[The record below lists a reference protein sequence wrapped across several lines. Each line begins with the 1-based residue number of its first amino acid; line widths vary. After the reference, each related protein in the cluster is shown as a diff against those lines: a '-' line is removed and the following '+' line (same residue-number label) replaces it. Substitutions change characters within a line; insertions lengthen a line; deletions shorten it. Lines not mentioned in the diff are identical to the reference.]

1 MTSFMALMYHS
12 VRNPPQGKYSISSS
26 RLTAHLEWL
35 SGEGYVMEGFEGLE
49 ARLRHGSFPE
59 RYVVM
64 TFDDGH
70 KSDLMAAEMLLKFNA
85 RATFFLTKHL
95 CQTWNSFLDENE
107 IKELSKLCS
116 IGSHGVSH
124 TSMDQLT
131 EHEIWSELTD
141 SKKWL
146 EELSGHEITMF
157 SAPGGNLTPAIRAQA
172 QAAGYQLFGN
182 SVEWWNKPEAVS
194 AGRIVNRFAIRTSF
208 SLRSFQR
215 IVRGDVSL
223 MLKRQLR
230 SKFLAIPKKILS
242 PSQLDSLRKTHLAT
256 RVL

>member
-12 VRNPPQGKYSISSS
+12 LNDPPKGKYSLSSTQM
-26 RLTAHLEWL
+26 TAHLEWL

-49 ARLRHGSFPE
+49 DRLRHGSFPE

-70 KSDLMAAEMLLKFNA
+70 KSDLKAAEILRKFGA
-85 RATFFLTKHL
+85 QATFFLTKDL
-95 CQTWNSFLDENE
+95 CRTWKSFLDDNE
-107 IKELSKLCS
+107 IKELAKLCS

-131 EHEIWSELTD
+131 PQQVLSELTD

-146 EELSGHEITMF
+146 EDLSGSEITMF

-172 QAAGYQLFGN
+172 QAAGYHLFGN
-182 SVEWWNKPEAVS
+182 SVEWWNKPASIS
-194 AGRIVNRFAIRTSF
+194 ASRIVNRFALRTSF
-208 SLRSFQR
+208 TLPSFDR
-215 IVRGDVSL
+215 IVRGNVSF
-223 MLKRQLR
+223 MLKRRLR
-230 SKFLAIPKKILS
+230 SKFLAIPKRLLS
-242 PSQLDSLRKTHLAT
+242 PSQIDSLRKTNLAA
-256 RVL
+256 RV